1 MSQENVEVVRRA
13 YEAFNRW
20 GVHPGGERNPEIPP
34 LLHPEV
40 EFHTYASVPEPG
52 VYRGR
57 DAVIEYHERV
67 FGRFESVRIELE
79 ELISSGDPVVV
90 ISRQHTVPRGSEGE
104 IVQQVVEIWTIR
116 DGLLAARKP
125 FSTRA
130 EALEA
135 KGLSEQD
142 AHADSS

>member
-1 MSQENVEVVRRA
+1 MSQENVEIVRRA

-20 GVHPGGERNPEIPP
+20 GVHPGGAPSTEMPP

-40 EFHTYASVPEPG
+40 EFHTYANVPEPG

-57 DAVIEYHERV
+57 EAVISYHERV
-67 FGRFESVRIELE
+67 FGQFESVRIELE
-79 ELISSGDPVVV
+79 ELLSAGDPVVI

-104 IVQQVVEIWTIR
+104 IVQRVVEVWTIR
-116 DGLLAARKP
+116 DGLLAERKA
-125 FSTRA
+125 FLTRA

-135 KGLSEQD
+135 VGFSEQD
-142 AHADSS
+142 AHADS

>member
-40 EFHTYASVPEPG
+40 EFHTYASVPEAG

-57 DAVIEYHERV
+57 HPGIEYHVRV
-67 FGRFESVRIELE
+67 LRNLE
-79 ELISSGDPVVV
+79 TLHIKLWDLLFIGGIVVV
-90 ISRQHTVPRGSEGE
+90 ISPLQPV
-104 IVQQVVEIWTIR
+104 TIS
-116 DGLLAARKP
+116 L
-125 FSTRA
+125 
-130 EALEA
+130 
-135 KGLSEQD
+135 
-142 AHADSS
+142 